1 MEITPEAAAW
11 TSGYESAID
20 EAIRVVD
27 AMRGPG
33 ATNLATPIILR
44 IRAELIAMR
53 EGRPIATKA
62 A

>member
-1 MEITPEAAAW
+1 MEPTTEAQAW

-20 EAIRVVD
+20 EALRVVD

-44 IRAELIAMR
+44 IRAELIALR
-53 EGRPIATKA
+53 EGRPLESIAA
-62 A
+62 